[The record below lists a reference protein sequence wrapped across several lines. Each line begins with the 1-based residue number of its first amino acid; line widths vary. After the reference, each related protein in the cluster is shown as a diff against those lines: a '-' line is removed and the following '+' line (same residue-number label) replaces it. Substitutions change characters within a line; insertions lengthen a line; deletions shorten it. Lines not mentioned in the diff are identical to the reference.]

1 MELINHPELPLLQFS
16 HFKNI
21 EGLVHGVTTR
31 KGGVS
36 EGSFFSLNL
45 GTQTGD
51 EPQRVFCNRTKLL
64 SRLSWDSPSV
74 VIPNQV
80 HGKNVVVITKEHW
93 GNDSRPPGVVL
104 SGIDG
109 LTTKEKGV
117 LLMIKVA
124 DCIPVFLYDPASP
137 AISLIHAGWRG
148 TAKGIIAQGV
158 GTMSKAFGTKPKT
171 IKAGIGP
178 GISRCCY
185 EVKEDVREAFL
196 KRKIDN
202 SVWRIDADKKIFL
215 DLKKAIFLA
224 LINCGLNQDN
234 IEVASECTACNPDLF
249 FSHRRDKGQ
258 TGRMAAVMGLV

>member
-1 MELINHPELPLLQFS
+1 MELINHTGLPLFQFF

-21 EGLVHGVTTR
+21 DGLVHGVTTR

-36 EGSFFSLNL
+36 EGPFFSLNL

-51 EPQRVFCNRTKLL
+51 DPQRVFCNRDKLL
-64 SRLSWDSPSV
+64 SHLSCAPSSV

-80 HGKNVVVITKEHW
+80 HGKNVVVITKERW
-93 GNDSRPPGVVL
+93 GIDSAPHGLVL
-104 SGIDG
+104 SGVDG

-148 TAKGIIAQGV
+148 TAAGIIAHGV
-158 GTMSKAFGTKPKT
+158 DALEASFGTKPTT

-178 GISRCCY
+178 GIGACCY

-196 KRKIDN
+196 NHKSDN
-202 SVWRIDADKKIFL
+202 SVWKIDADKKIFL
-215 DLKKAIFLA
+215 DLKKAIFLE
-224 LINCGLNQDN
+224 LINCGLTQKN
-234 IEVASECTACNPDLF
+234 IETAPECTSCNPELF
-249 FSHRRDKGQ
+249 FSHRRDKGK

>member
-1 MELINHPELPLLQFS
+1 MLMELINHTELPLLQFS

-21 EGLVHGVTTR
+21 DGLVHGVTTR

-36 EGSFFSLNL
+36 EGPFFSLNL

-51 EPQRVFCNRTKLL
+51 DPHRVFCNRNKLL
-64 SRLSWDSPSV
+64 SHLNWDSPSV

-80 HGKNVVVITKEHW
+80 HGKNVVLITKERW
-93 GNDSRPPGVVL
+93 NNDTAPHGLVL
-104 SGIDG
+104 SGVDG

-137 AISLIHAGWRG
+137 G
-148 TAKGIIAQGV
+148 TANGIIAQGIV
-158 GTMSKAFGTKPKT
+158 AMKTYFGTKPKT
-171 IKAGIGP
+171 IQAGIGP
-178 GISRCCY
+178 GIGGCCY

-196 KRKIDN
+196 KQKLDN
-202 SVWRIDADKKIFL
+202 SVWKMGADKKIFL
-215 DLKKAIFLA
+215 DLKKAIFLE
-224 LINCGLNQDN
+224 LIKCGLNKDN
-234 IEVASECTACNPDLF
+234 IEVASECTSCNPDLF

>member
-1 MELINHPELPLLQFS
+1 MLQFS

-21 EGLVHGVTTR
+21 AGLVHAVTTR

-36 EGSFFSLNL
+36 KGPFFSLNL

-51 EPQRVFCNRTKLL
+51 DPHRVFYNRNKLL
-64 SRLSWDSPSV
+64 SHLSWDSHSV

-93 GNDSRPPGVVL
+93 ENDDALHGLVL
-104 SGIDG
+104 SNVDG

-124 DCIPVFLYDPASP
+124 DCIPVFLYDPVQP
-137 AISLIHAGWRG
+137 AIGLIHAGWRG
-148 TAKGIIAQGV
+148 TANGIIAQGISS
-158 GTMSKAFGTKPKT
+158 MSKSFGTKPKT
-171 IKAGIGP
+171 IEAGIGP
-178 GISRCCY
+178 GIGGCCY
-185 EVKEDVREAFL
+185 EVKEDVQKAFRRQKL
-196 KRKIDN
+196 DN
-202 SVWRIDADKKIFL
+202 SVWQIGADKKIFL
-215 DLKKAIFLA
+215 DLKKAIFLE
-224 LINCGLNQDN
+224 LIKCGLNKDN
-234 IEVASECTACNPDLF
+234 IEVASECTSCNPDLF